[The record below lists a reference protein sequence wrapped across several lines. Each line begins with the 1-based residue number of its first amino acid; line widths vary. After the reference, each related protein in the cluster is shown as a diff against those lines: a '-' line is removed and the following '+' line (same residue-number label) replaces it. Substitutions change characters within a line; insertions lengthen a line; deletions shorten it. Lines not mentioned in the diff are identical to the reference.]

1 MAEEIP
7 VEDVTPRTL
16 ASLIKEKEF
25 SVTNLTNLT
34 NFTESRSL
42 CEEIKKILGN
52 VRFILPK
59 NEFGLSPVIN
69 TKNKVAELFVDSKE
83 KKAYQTIWVHDF
95 EHWIKK
101 DREMPFVNARAGMLP
116 PKIARSMVNL
126 VPGGTNGKTLVDP
139 FCGSGR
145 ILVEAAE
152 LGYKVVGLDISQ
164 SQADDTKA
172 NIKHLEIEGEVI
184 VFDATHL
191 SEKFTDLDCIVTE
204 PFLGKPNIRPDR
216 VDYAVK
222 GLEKLYQGCLKDW
235 HKALKKGGY
244 IVMVFPILTG
254 LKKEYHTSRII
265 DSVKNLGYNQ
275 LSRVVYSRPEAGVK
289 REIITL
295 QK

>member
-1 MAEEIP
+1 MVEEIP
-7 VEDVTPRTL
+7 VEDITPHTL
-16 ASLIKEKEF
+16 ALLIKEKEF
-25 SVTNLTNLT
+25 SVTDLSD
-34 NFTESRSL
+34 FTESRSL
-42 CEEIKKILGN
+42 CEEIKEILGN

-69 TKNKVAELFVDSKE
+69 TKNKVSELFVDSKE
-83 KKAYQTIWVHDF
+83 SKVYQTVWVHDY

-126 VPGGTNGKTLVDP
+126 VPGDAKGKTLIDP

-152 LGYKVVGLDISQ
+152 LGYKVAGLDISQ
-164 SQADDTKA
+164 SQVDDTKA
-172 NIKHLEIEGEVI
+172 NIKHLGIEGEVI
-184 VFDATHL
+184 LYDATHL
-191 SEKFTDLDCIVTE
+191 SDKFTNLDCIVTE

-235 HKALKKGGY
+235 HRALKKDGY

-254 LKKEYHTSRII
+254 LRKEYHTSRII